1 VIRLLALA
9 ALTVSSS
16 GAVAAP
22 VPPLTVYAA
31 GSATGVLGAI
41 LDRYRAETGETV
53 TLQTGPA
60 GLMRERIEAGD
71 KVDLFVSAN
80 TAHPETLHAAG
91 KASATVVF
99 ASNRLCVSARHSVGL
114 TRSNMLSRLLD
125 PKVSIG
131 TSTPKADPGGDYAQ
145 ALFEK
150 ADSVKSGATAIL
162 KAKARQVVGGRIE
175 TGPAKPMT
183 AAESLDAQGVDVSVG
198 YCSSRKTTP
207 DTSVDKVEVPP
218 ALAIRADYGMTIVTT
233 SGDAQRE
240 AAAGR
245 LALYL
250 LSAPAQGMLSAYG
263 FVPANGLDAA
273 GDRRQ

>member
-1 VIRLLALA
+1 MSRFAALA
-9 ALTVSSS
+9 ALALASS
-16 GAVAAP
+16 GTAAAP
-22 VPPLTVYAA
+22 LPPLTVYAA

-41 LDRYRAETGETV
+41 LDRYSAETGETV

-60 GLMRERIEAGD
+60 GLMREKIEAGD

-80 TAHPETLHAAG
+80 IEHPETLHAAG

-99 ASNRLCVSARHSVGL
+99 ATNRLCVSAKHAVGM
-114 TRSNMLSRLLD
+114 TRANMLTRLLD

-145 ALFEK
+145 TLFEK
-150 ADSVKSGATAIL
+150 ADSVKPGATKTL
-162 KAKARQVVGGRIE
+162 KAKARAVVGGKLE

-198 YCSSRKTTP
+198 YCSSRKTAP

-218 ALAIRADYGMTIVTT
+218 SLAIRADYGMAIITT
-233 SGDAQRE
+233 SGDVERE

-250 LSAPAQGMLSAYG
+250 LSAPAQAILPSYG
-263 FVPANGLDAA
+263 FVPANGPGTA
-273 GDRRQ
+273 RETR